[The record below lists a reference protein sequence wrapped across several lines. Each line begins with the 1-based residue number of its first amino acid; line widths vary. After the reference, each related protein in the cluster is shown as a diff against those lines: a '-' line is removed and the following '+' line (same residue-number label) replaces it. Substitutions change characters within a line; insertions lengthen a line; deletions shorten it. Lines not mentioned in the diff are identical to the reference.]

1 MAGPIAFCG
10 NPNCGAVF
18 QFNQLI
24 GGPGK
29 ANIEFINSQVGPCP
43 ACGAMGIIPD
53 GTYEYANDV
62 FNILSSSKISVTE
75 LQKVEKILRSAR
87 RSKIKNDDEI
97 IGEVKKA
104 SPAVADAFQLVPKQ
118 NNIIAWL
125 TLLIT
130 FVALA
135 IQIHSTY
142 FKETD
147 QNVEKKVIEY
157 LLKEFGAELEPNI
170 TPNKNSPF
178 RREGPKIQR
187 NDPCPCGSGKKY
199 KKCCGNPLTTV

>member
-1 MAGPIAFCG
+1 MAGPIAFCE
-10 NPNCGAVF
+10 NPSCGAVF

-29 ANIEFINSQVGPCP
+29 TNIEFINSKVGPCP
-43 ACGAMGIIPD
+43 ACGDMGSIPD
-53 GTYEYANDV
+53 GTYEYANGV
-62 FNILSSSKISVTE
+62 LNILSSSKISVTE

-87 RSKIKNDDEI
+87 RSKIKSDDEI

-118 NNIIAWL
+118 NNVIQWL
-125 TLLIT
+125 TLLIA

-147 QNVEKKVIEY
+147 QSVEKKVIEY
-157 LLKEFGAELEPNI
+157 LLKEFGAASESNI
-170 TPNKNSPF
+170 APDKNSPY

-199 KKCCGNPLTTV
+199 KKCCGNPLTAV

>member
-1 MAGPIAFCG
+1 MAGPIAFCE
-10 NPNCGAVF
+10 NPNCGSVF

-29 ANIEFINSQVGPCP
+29 ANIEFTNSKVGPCP
-43 ACGAMGIIPD
+43 ACGAKGFIPD
-53 GTYEYANDV
+53 GTYEYANGV
-62 FNILSSSKISVTE
+62 LNILSSSKISVAE
-75 LQKVEKILRSAR
+75 LQKVEEILRSAR
-87 RSKIKNDDEI
+87 RSKDKNDYEI

-118 NNIIAWL
+118 NNIIQWL
-125 TLLIT
+125 TLLIA

-142 FKETD
+142 FKKTE
-147 QNVEKKVIEY
+147 QNCEKKVIEY
-157 LLKEFGAELEPNI
+157 LLKEFGVKPESNL
-170 TPNKNSPF
+170 TPNQTSPY
-178 RREGPKIQR
+178 RREGSKIQR

>member
-1 MAGPIAFCG
+1 MAGPIAFCE

-18 QFNQLI
+18 QFDRLI

-29 ANIEFINSQVGPCP
+29 TNIQFTNSKVGPCP
-43 ACGAMGIIPD
+43 VCGAMGLIPD

-62 FNILSSSKISVTE
+62 LNILSSSKINVTE

-87 RSKIKNDDEI
+87 RSKNKNNDEI

-104 SPAVADAFQLVPKQ
+104 SPAVADAFQLIPKQ
-118 NNIIAWL
+118 NNIIQWL
-125 TLLIT
+125 TLLIA

-142 FKETD
+142 FKKTE
-147 QNVEKKVIEY
+147 QSVEKKVIEY
-157 LLKEFGAELEPNI
+157 LLKEFGAESDSNI
-170 TPNKNSPF
+170 SPDKNSPY

-187 NDPCPCGSGKKY
+187 NDPCPCGSGEKY